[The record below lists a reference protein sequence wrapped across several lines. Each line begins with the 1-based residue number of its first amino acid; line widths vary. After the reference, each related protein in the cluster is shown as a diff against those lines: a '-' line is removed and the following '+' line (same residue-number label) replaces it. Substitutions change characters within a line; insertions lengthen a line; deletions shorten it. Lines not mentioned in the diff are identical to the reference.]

1 MKKQYLLLLLIILI
15 NSSCTT
21 QNLSNRSN
29 EQRSLITEI
38 MEFQLDL
45 KSNWENPKTTPLKED
60 EIEDFQGI
68 SFFPIDLNYVVK
80 AQFTPSESQK
90 TIAFPTSAN
99 KIKYYKE
106 YGKLNFELNQ
116 QKHSLSI
123 YASDPPIEG
132 YENHLFLPFM
142 DDTNGETTYGG
153 GRYLDFETTDI
164 TNNELIVDFNKA
176 YNPYCAYS
184 NYYNCPIPPNNNYLS
199 TEIKA
204 GESYK
209 Q

>member
-45 KSNWENPKTTPLKED
+45 KSNWENPKITPLKED

-90 TIAFPTSAN
+90 TRSEEHTS
-99 KIKYYKE
+99 
-106 YGKLNFELNQ
+106 ELS
-116 QKHSLSI
+116 HVATS
-123 YASDPPIEG
+123 YA
-132 YENHLFLPFM
+132 
-142 DDTNGETTYGG
+142 
-153 GRYLDFETTDI
+153 
-164 TNNELIVDFNKA
+164 
-176 YNPYCAYS
+176 
-184 NYYNCPIPPNNNYLS
+184 
-199 TEIKA
+199 
-204 GESYK
+204 
-209 Q
+209 